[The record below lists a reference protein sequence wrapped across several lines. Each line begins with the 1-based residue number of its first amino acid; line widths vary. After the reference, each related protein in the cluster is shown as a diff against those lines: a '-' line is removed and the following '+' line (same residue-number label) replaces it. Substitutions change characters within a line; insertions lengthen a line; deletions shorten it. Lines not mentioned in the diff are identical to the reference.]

1 MVDCLRN
8 QSSEAL
14 LDVLNRAFK
23 VSFDPAKP
31 VMGLV
36 LGPVIDGDFVK
47 GDPKI
52 LMSNK
57 TSDSYRI
64 FRSKDIMSGTMNGE
78 GSLLLSFL
86 KPYQSIFNFNLTS
99 GVPKS
104 VLCDHVAPV
113 LVSDFYNGNSNISD
127 AICKKYSVSNISDIV
142 EQGRQIVSMYGD
154 VMFISPAVKTLQI
167 HSQGNNKTNSY
178 MFHFTHHL
186 SKAYGSPYPA
196 WFKFASH
203 ATELAYLFAIPKAY
217 EKNLTVS
224 EKDIELSNNM
234 LKYWTNFAKYGN
246 PNGKSL
252 PKWPEPEYHSQE
264 KSLRQ
269 QNGLLAEND
278 TSYCSSADTDKIMQ
292 FPGLIST
299 CILSTILVH
308 CVYADDTITVL
319 SNSGEIKGVAVTEK
333 NETVFQ
339 FRKIPYA
346 KPPLRQLRFKKPEPY
361 GTWKSTLDATQ
372 FGPSCVQTIDQETV
386 LDLPNTNISEDCL
399 FLNIYVPRNIS
410 KTNNMAVMI
419 WIHGGSF
426 LYGQGMLH
434 DGSFLALS
442 GNVIVVTINYRLNI
456 FGFLSTGDDASVGN
470 YGLWDQLEAIKWV
483 RSNIFAFGGNP
494 FSITIFGESAGS
506 LSIGLHVLHPSD
518 DLFQRAIMESGSGNS
533 FLSYTKDGPSAAKL
547 AGKLS
552 SCDTTNSQT
561 MVDCL
566 RNQSIEAL
574 LDVLNRA
581 PIQSFDP
588 AKPVMSPVLGPV
600 IDGDFVKGDPK
611 ILMSNKTSDS
621 YRIFRSKD
629 IMSGTMNGEGSLLLS
644 FLKPYQSIFNF
655 NLTSGIPKS
664 VLCDHVAPVLVS
676 DFYNGNS
683 NISDAICKKYSV
695 SNISDIVEQGRQIVS
710 MYGDFMFISP
720 AVKTLQIHSQGN
732 KKTNSYMFHFTHQFF
747 YKVYVSPYPA
757 WFKFAS
763 HAAELAY
770 LFAIPNAYE
779 KNLIVSE
786 QDIKLSKKMLKYWTN
801 FAKYGRKTPC
811 LTSYQPIGDPNG
823 KSLPKWPEFKQGSSY
838 LDLDLN
844 ITAKKNLYANRM
856 DFWLKTIPRIAH
868 QPIPISNDSITT
880 ET

>member
-1 MVDCLRN
+1 
-8 QSSEAL
+8 
-14 LDVLNRAFK
+14 
-23 VSFDPAKP
+23 
-31 VMGLV
+31 
-36 LGPVIDGDFVK
+36 
-47 GDPKI
+47 
-52 LMSNK
+52 
-57 TSDSYRI
+57 
-64 FRSKDIMSGTMNGE
+64 
-78 GSLLLSFL
+78 
-86 KPYQSIFNFNLTS
+86 
-99 GVPKS
+99 
-104 VLCDHVAPV
+104 
-113 LVSDFYNGNSNISD
+113 
-127 AICKKYSVSNISDIV
+127 
-142 EQGRQIVSMYGD
+142 
-154 VMFISPAVKTLQI
+154 
-167 HSQGNNKTNSY
+167 
-178 MFHFTHHL
+178 
-186 SKAYGSPYPA
+186 
-196 WFKFASH
+196 
-203 ATELAYLFAIPKAY
+203 
-217 EKNLTVS
+217 
-224 EKDIELSNNM
+224 
-234 LKYWTNFAKYGN
+234 
-246 PNGKSL
+246 
-252 PKWPEPEYHSQE
+252 
-264 KSLRQ
+264 
-269 QNGLLAEND
+269 
-278 TSYCSSADTDKIMQ
+278 MQ

-308 CVYADDTITVL
+308 FVLADNTITVI
-319 SNSGEIKGVAVTEK
+319 SNSGKIKGVAVTLK

-346 KPPLRQLRFKKPEPY
+346 NPPLGQLRFKKPEPY
-361 GTWKSTLDATQ
+361 GTWNSTLDATQ
-372 FGPSCVQTIDQETV
+372 FGPSCVQNIDQETV
-386 LDLPNTNISEDCL
+386 PDLPNTNVSEDCL

-410 KTNNMAVMI
+410 ITNNMTVMV

-426 LYGQGMLH
+426 LFGQGMLY
-434 DGSFLALS
+434 DGSYLALS

-456 FGFLSTGDDASVGN
+456 FGFLATGDDASVGN

-494 FSITIFGESAGS
+494 SSITIFGESAGS
-506 LSIGLHVLHPSD
+506 LSIGLHVLYPSD

-547 AGKLS
+547 AGELS
-552 SCDTTNSQT
+552 SCDTNSSQT

-566 RNQSIEAL
+566 RNQSSEAL
-574 LDVLNRA
+574 LGVLNRA
-581 PIQSFDP
+581 FNVSFDP
-588 AKPVMSPVLGPV
+588 AKPVMGLVLGPV

-676 DFYNGNS
+676 DFYYGNS

-710 MYGDFMFISP
+710 MYGDLMFISP

-732 KKTNSYMFHFTHQFF
+732 NKTNSYMFHFTHHLSKA
-747 YKVYVSPYPA
+747 YGSPYPT

-763 HAAELAY
+763 HATELAY
-770 LFAIPNAYE
+770 LFAIPKAYE
-779 KNLIVSE
+779 KNLTVSE
-786 QDIKLSKKMLKYWTN
+786 KDIELSNNMLKYWTN
-801 FAKYGRKTPC
+801 FAKY
-811 LTSYQPIGDPNG
+811 GDPNG

-868 QPIPISNDSITT
+868 QPIPISNDSMTTQSASATTATANSTSDMTTHMSKPSKRTTHIITT
-880 ET
+880 KRNKGTTTVPKSTKLVTTKLTTGAWKSTTIAPAFLL